1 MLQDAYDIPVGRKEK
16 IHATKRA
23 KKAQEAAILRQKK
36 RKDSETAT
44 SDEDEELIP
53 KSALKAEQRENSIL
67 KRRLKNLER
76 QLAESRQREDE
87 ERKLRTALSWALLK
101 KFGKS
106 ELNLIALIVTWTG
119 RSCVLSVPISHSDSR
134 KE

>member
-1 MLQDAYDIPVGRKEK
+1 M
-16 IHATKRA
+16 
-23 KKAQEAAILRQKK
+23 
-36 RKDSETAT
+36 
-44 SDEDEELIP
+44 IP

-101 KFGKS
+101 KFG
-106 ELNLIALIVTWTG
+106 NLIVLILTWTG
-119 RSCVLSVPISHSDSR
+119 RSCVFSVPISHSDSR